1 MQVTVLSRIRCD
13 GEVAV
18 LQKLKFKETCIE
30 LKEIFRIE
38 CERIQEEFRT
48 DFFSHLIQNNFKIF
62 IWYHAIN
69 V

>member
-1 MQVTVLSRIRCD
+1 MQVTVLSRIRYD

-48 DFFSHLIQNNFKIF
+48 DFFFTFNPE
-62 IWYHAIN
+62 
-69 V
+69 